1 MNGEGGNSHLL
12 LNLRTQVV
20 TLKST
25 GFWDRVTVPKLF
37 PVAETALLLCDL
49 WDDHWC
55 RAAAKRTAAIA
66 ERANGVVA
74 AARAKGV
81 QIIHC
86 PSGTMDFYVYTHQR
100 RRIADTPRVE
110 PPDPID
116 LPIPPPLPI
125 DDSDGGCD
133 DGGCETGHPWT
144 RQHPAIE
151 IGEDDVVSDDGGEVY
166 SFMRGAGIEN
176 LIVIGIHTNMCV
188 LDRSFA
194 IKQMTKWGIPCVL
207 VRDLTDTMYNPGRA
221 PYVSHDRG
229 TELVVDHIERYW
241 CPSILSRDLLNTHP
255 R

>member
-1 MNGEGGNSHLL
+1 MTGDGGNAYLL

-20 TLKST
+20 TFKST

-49 WDDHWC
+49 WDHHWC
-55 RAAAKRTAAIA
+55 KAATKRAAAIA
-66 ERANGVVA
+66 ERANRVVA
-74 AARAKGV
+74 AARANGV
-81 QIIHC
+81 QVIHC
-86 PSGTMDFYVYTHQR
+86 PSDTMDFYAYTPQR
-100 RRIADTPRVE
+100 RRVADIPTVE

-151 IGEDDVVSDDGGEVY
+151 IGEDDMVSDDGGEVY

-176 LIVIGIHTNMCV
+176 LVVIGIHTNMCV

-207 VRDLTDTMYNPGRA
+207 VRDLTDTMYKPGRA

>member
-1 MNGEGGNSHLL
+1 MTGDGGNAYLL

-20 TLKST
+20 TFKST

-49 WDDHWC
+49 WDHHWC
-55 RAAAKRTAAIA
+55 KAATKRAAAIA
-66 ERANGVVA
+66 ERANRVVA
-74 AARAKGV
+74 AARANGV
-81 QIIHC
+81 QVIHC
-86 PSGTMDFYVYTHQR
+86 PSDTMDFYAYTPQR
-100 RRIADTPRVE
+100 RRVADIPKVE

-125 DDSDGGCD
+125 DDSDGGC
-133 DGGCETGHPWT
+133 ETGHPWT

-151 IGEDDVVSDDGGEVY
+151 IGEDDMVSDDGGEVY

-176 LIVIGIHTNMCV
+176 LVVIGIHTNMCV